1 MVSDHGVKRQPAVL
15 EGARGFGGRWG
26 PRENGFDSY
35 FPLIFAG
42 GQTATSNPEPYAD
55 FFDFI
60 ALGDGEE
67 LLPEIGLIVQ
77 EGKRGGLTTEE
88 LLLDLAQ
95 VPGVYVP
102 KFYSM
107 AEDGSVFPIQCQK
120 LFRYCFNIWSIQKD

>member
-1 MVSDHGVKRQPAVL
+1 MLSLAGILLTWQERLKLGNRDEANATAKFHSNISSFSKSMP
-15 EGARGFGGRWG
+15 
-26 PRENGFDSY
+26 SC

-55 FFDFI
+55 FLDFI

-67 LLPEIGLIVQ
+67 LVPEIGLTVH
-77 EGKRGGLTTEE
+77 EGKKGGLTREE

-102 KFYSM
+102 QFYSM
-107 AEDGSVFPIQCQK
+107 AEAGWLSFPT
-120 LFRYCFNIWSIQKD
+120 S